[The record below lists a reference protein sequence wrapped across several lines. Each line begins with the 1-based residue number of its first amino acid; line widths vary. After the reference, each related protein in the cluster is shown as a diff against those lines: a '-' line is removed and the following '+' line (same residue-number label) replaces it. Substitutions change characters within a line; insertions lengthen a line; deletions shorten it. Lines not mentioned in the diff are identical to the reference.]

1 MTADMESEVVLLDKA
16 GPIATVTLNQP
27 ATLNALTYDLVIR
40 LRDILDDLAGD
51 PDVRAVVLTGAGRG
65 FCSGANL
72 LGSAGQALGTGGMGV
87 RAAVM
92 AMNEVLAGIA
102 EMQKPWLAAVNGPAV
117 GGGCSLA
124 LVCDLVLVAE
134 SAYLCLGYV
143 NVGMVLD
150 MGSTYLIPRLVGLHK
165 ANELAF
171 FGERIYAPQ
180 AAQMG
185 LINRAVPDGALMDT
199 AREWAERLAAGPTLS
214 IGAMKLGM
222 RRAQHG
228 TFRDALHW
236 EAMMLSL
243 IAQTEDAAEGLM
255 AFFQKRKPDFKG
267 R

>member
-1 MTADMESEVVLLDKA
+1 MDTNVVNYEKS
-16 GPIATVTLNQP
+16 GGFATVTLNQP
-27 ATLNALTYDLVIR
+27 ATLNAITYDMVLR
-40 LRDILDDLAGD
+40 LDDILDELSGD

-72 LGSAGQALGTGGMGV
+72 LGSTGQALTAGGMGV
-87 RAAVM
+87 RDAIL
-92 AMNEVLAGIA
+92 AMNDVLVRIA

-150 MGSTYLIPRLVGLHK
+150 MGSTYLLPRLVGLHK

-171 FGERIYAPQ
+171 FGERIYGPQ
-180 AAQMG
+180 AAEIG
-185 LINRAVPDGALMDT
+185 LANRVVPDDELIDT
-199 AREWAERLAAGPTLS
+199 ARQWAARLAAGPALS
-214 IGAMKLGM
+214 IGAIKVGM
-222 RRAQHG
+222 RRAMHG

-236 EAMMLSL
+236 EAMMLPL
-243 IAQTEDAAEGLM
+243 IAGTEDAAEGLM
-255 AFFQKRKPDFKG
+255 AFFQKRKPEFKG

>member
-1 MTADMESEVVLLDKA
+1 MSSDIVLLEKSEQ
-16 GPIATVTLNQP
+16 IATITLNQP
-27 ATLNALTYDLVIR
+27 ESLNALTYDLVLR
-40 LRDILDDLAGD
+40 LGEIVNKVAGD

-72 LGSAGQALGTGGMGV
+72 LGSTGEALSAGGMGI

-92 AMNEVLAGIA
+92 AMNDVLADIA

-124 LVCDLVLVAE
+124 LVCDLVLIAE
-134 SAYLCLGYV
+134 AAYLCIGYV
-143 NVGMVLD
+143 NVGMVTD
-150 MGSTYLIPRLVGLHK
+150 MGASYLLPRLVGLHK

-171 FGERIYAPQ
+171 FGERIPGPQ
-180 AAQMG
+180 AVELG
-185 LINRAVPDGALMDT
+185 LANRTLPDDQLVST
-199 AREWAERLAAGPTLS
+199 ARAWAARLAAGPTLS
-214 IGAMKLGM
+214 LGAMKLAM
-222 RRAQHG
+222 RRGLHG
-228 TFRDALHW
+228 SFRDALHA

-255 AFFQKRKPDFKG
+255 AFFQKRQPAFKG

>member
-1 MTADMESEVVLLDKA
+1 
-16 GPIATVTLNQP
+16 
-27 ATLNALTYDLVIR
+27 
-40 LRDILDDLAGD
+40 
-51 PDVRAVVLTGAGRG
+51 
-65 FCSGANL
+65 
-72 LGSAGQALGTGGMGV
+72 MGV

-92 AMNEVLAGIA
+92 AMNDVLVAIA

-124 LVCDLVLVAE
+124 LVCDLLLIAE
-134 SAYLCLGYV
+134 SAYLCVGYV

-150 MGSTYLIPRLVGLHK
+150 MGSTYLLPRLVGLQK

-171 FGERIYAPQ
+171 FGERIYGPQ
-180 AAQMG
+180 AVEIG
-185 LINRAVPDGALMDT
+185 LANRAIPDDELAAT
-199 AREWAERLAAGPTLS
+199 AREWAARLATGPTLS

-222 RRAQHG
+222 RRALQG

-255 AFFQKRKPDFKG
+255 AFFQKRKPEFKG
-267 R
+267 K

>member
-1 MTADMESEVVLLDKA
+1 MSAGIVLYEKKDQ
-16 GPIATVTLNQP
+16 IATVTLNQP
-27 ATLNALTYDLVIR
+27 VTLNALTYDVVLR
-40 LRDILDDLAGD
+40 LGEVVKDIGGD
-51 PDVRAVVLTGAGRG
+51 PDVRAAVLTGAGRG

-72 LGSAGQALGTGGMGV
+72 MGGTGEALGAGGMGV

-124 LVCDLVLVAE
+124 LVCDLCLIAE
-134 SAYLCLGYV
+134 SAYMCVGYV

-150 MGSTYLIPRLVGLHK
+150 MGGTYLLPRLVGLKK
-165 ANELAF
+165 ASELAF
-171 FGERIYAPQ
+171 FGERVYGPE
-180 AAQMG
+180 AAEMG
-185 LINRAVPDGALMDT
+185 LANRSVPDAELMDT
-199 AREWAERLAAGPTLS
+199 ARAWAARLALGPTLS

-222 RRAQHG
+222 RRGLHK
-228 TFRDALHW
+228 TFRDTLHW

-243 IAQTEDAAEGLM
+243 VAQTEDAGEGLM
-255 AFFQKRKPDFKG
+255 AFFQKREPDFKG

>member
-1 MTADMESEVVLLDKA
+1 MSAEAVLLDKSDQ
-16 GPIATVTLNQP
+16 IATVTLDDP
-27 ATLNALTYDLVIR
+27 GTLNALTYDMVVR
-40 LRDILDDLAGD
+40 LREVLDDVASD
-51 PDVRAVVLTGAGRG
+51 PGVRAVVLTGAGRG

-72 LGSAGQALGTGGMGV
+72 LGGSGEALSAGGMGV

-124 LVCDLVLVAE
+124 LVCDLVLAAE
-134 SAYLCLGYV
+134 SAYLCVGYV

-150 MGSTYLIPRLVGLHK
+150 MGGTYLLPRLVGLHK

-171 FGERIYAPQ
+171 FGERIYGPQ
-180 AAQMG
+180 AADMG
-185 LINRAVPDGALMDT
+185 LINRAVPDAELLAT
-199 AREWAERLAAGPTLS
+199 ARAWAARLAAGPTLS

-222 RRAQHG
+222 RRALHG

-255 AFFQKRKPDFKG
+255 AFLLKREPEFKG
-267 R
+267 K